1 MSRPKPKA
9 RARSKRA
16 PKPRTITAQQDLDQL
31 WAARRSGA
39 HNIAGV
45 RYQIVV
51 GLHLLI
57 EGYARTLPIVAV
69 IPEGLED
76 LDCEVDG
83 GEDLLIQA
91 KERSDLVGF
100 SVVADFIEHAGGPA
114 SVGGRKKIALVTNAS
129 VDPGW
134 GPTGWD
140 ASLLASLGT
149 EERQQLAAAFPTL
162 QPSQLDDLLARTHV
176 VALPDRLDDR
186 MALRVADI
194 FGMSPR
200 HGALAVAELLT
211 AFQTDSAAQRHT
223 SRRDATRWLVDR
235 VRVACQTLKTTIDPN
250 QMDELERAGSIASI
264 DFGQRSDLAPEQF
277 LAGVDVRPLHI
288 AAGLDIPRPTEFSEI
303 RQGLIDHRYSLIV
316 GPSGSGKSGLLWRTA
331 YELTAERVRAF
342 RVRSLS
348 SDQVGALLRYVDLQ
362 HPAPETPVLICI
374 DDLGRPGTMGWEDA
388 AQELLERPG
397 VFLVGAARE
406 EDFRPS
412 LAVRQGIVVRPRLD
426 EALAVGIAETLGRRG
441 VLTQLAPEEAFPA
454 SEGLLMEY
462 LSLLLSGQRLKAV
475 VGEQAD
481 NLLRPDR
488 SVEREVVRVVCAA
501 DVLETSLPPEAL
513 EHVVSDLPALPS
525 ALNRAHREH
534 LIMQEEDGRWGG
546 LHERRSQAITDR
558 LHALPP
564 PTLEKTYATV
574 IELLPAAERAR
585 TIEIAASTAAIHGDA
600 LVATVASLIQ
610 QQEATATIVEEMM
623 VALARADA
631 ARHARLCLDV
641 IDRARP
647 PGISSVMLSMVAFPA
662 RFGGVQ
668 MPFLPEQF
676 QQLIRDL
683 PDAPM
688 SLRALVAESVGPQR
702 FGELAAKA
710 SPEAAAGLLE
720 ALEGAVELPLQVVQH
735 VLMAHQGFGPERH
748 RFAETLRQLSPAAG
762 PFLRE
767 WLGPPEE
774 RLHQLSDSN
783 TSLLDWT
790 IEWVGGG
797 DTLRVSVRVQSI
809 DPGPTTDHE
818 RAVSMASTLRDL
830 FPEAE
835 AIDVTTV
842 GLDGRELIA
851 MGMPIGRISM
861 ERANITRHTAVSP
874 IPLLL
879 RAAERLRAQTFWT
892 ERLRLQA
899 RLASELIRL
908 LTEMP
913 GLLLNPHWNAGRE
926 RDWKATV
933 EAFTN
938 GVAQLPSVTT
948 DRSTKGA
955 GATPE
960 KVPDNAFQALHAAGS
975 ALGQV
980 RDVMDQR
987 STNTTGAAAQLRE
1000 AARSWAAALEEGAPS
1015 LSGIGESVPA
1025 SLLTLLDEAAD
1036 LLYALSARTALFR
1049 DVRLQAG
1056 ETWVQAAQRITAE
1069 VRDAVVDH
1077 ERRAVDQM
1085 AALAPGPGE
1094 VVRVSPRA
1102 DDKRNLM
1109 SDRWVILVSMDGGGD
1124 WDYGAFMTT
1133 ATLSE
1138 DDALRLAHRVIALPT
1153 LGGATVEGTG
1163 VVLGHP
1169 GLFPLALDD
1178 ARGIAA
1184 ELGRPVLEEGTIDTV
1199 DRALGTLLQI
1209 SALLAAI
1216 PVVKDPRRAEERRA
1230 QAEALVPTAHELIGT
1245 LPSGDLQEVLT
1256 ALAAEVDAEVSGTN
1270 SGALAGGLANTLHTG
1285 NVTSEAALWGWIR
1298 WRAVQA
1304 ERRRRD
1310 TSE

>member
-1 MSRPKPKA
+1 
-9 RARSKRA
+9 
-16 PKPRTITAQQDLDQL
+16 
-31 WAARRSGA
+31 
-39 HNIAGV
+39 
-45 RYQIVV
+45 
-51 GLHLLI
+51 
-57 EGYARTLPIVAV
+57 
-69 IPEGLED
+69 
-76 LDCEVDG
+76 
-83 GEDLLIQA
+83 
-91 KERSDLVGF
+91 
-100 SVVADFIEHAGGPA
+100 
-114 SVGGRKKIALVTNAS
+114 
-129 VDPGW
+129 
-134 GPTGWD
+134 
-140 ASLLASLGT
+140 
-149 EERQQLAAAFPTL
+149 
-162 QPSQLDDLLARTHV
+162 
-176 VALPDRLDDR
+176 
-186 MALRVADI
+186 
-194 FGMSPR
+194 
-200 HGALAVAELLT
+200 
-211 AFQTDSAAQRHT
+211 
-223 SRRDATRWLVDR
+223 
-235 VRVACQTLKTTIDPN
+235 
-250 QMDELERAGSIASI
+250 
-264 DFGQRSDLAPEQF
+264 
-277 LAGVDVRPLHI
+277 
-288 AAGLDIPRPTEFSEI
+288 
-303 RQGLIDHRYSLIV
+303 
-316 GPSGSGKSGLLWRTA
+316 
-331 YELTAERVRAF
+331 
-342 RVRSLS
+342 
-348 SDQVGALLRYVDLQ
+348 
-362 HPAPETPVLICI
+362 
-374 DDLGRPGTMGWEDA
+374 
-388 AQELLERPG
+388 
-397 VFLVGAARE
+397 
-406 EDFRPS
+406 
-412 LAVRQGIVVRPRLD
+412 
-426 EALAVGIAETLGRRG
+426 
-441 VLTQLAPEEAFPA
+441 
-454 SEGLLMEY
+454 
-462 LSLLLSGQRLKAV
+462 
-475 VGEQAD
+475 
-481 NLLRPDR
+481 
-488 SVEREVVRVVCAA
+488 
-501 DVLETSLPPEAL
+501 
-513 EHVVSDLPALPS
+513 
-525 ALNRAHREH
+525 
-534 LIMQEEDGRWGG
+534 
-546 LHERRSQAITDR
+546 
-558 LHALPP
+558 
-564 PTLEKTYATV
+564 
-574 IELLPAAERAR
+574 
-585 TIEIAASTAAIHGDA
+585 
-600 LVATVASLIQ
+600 
-610 QQEATATIVEEMM
+610 
-623 VALARADA
+623 
-631 ARHARLCLDV
+631 
-641 IDRARP
+641 
-647 PGISSVMLSMVAFPA
+647 
-662 RFGGVQ
+662 
-668 MPFLPEQF
+668 
-676 QQLIRDL
+676 
-683 PDAPM
+683 
-688 SLRALVAESVGPQR
+688 
-702 FGELAAKA
+702 
-710 SPEAAAGLLE
+710 
-720 ALEGAVELPLQVVQH
+720 
-735 VLMAHQGFGPERH
+735 
-748 RFAETLRQLSPAAG
+748 
-762 PFLRE
+762 
-767 WLGPPEE
+767 
-774 RLHQLSDSN
+774 
-783 TSLLDWT
+783 
-790 IEWVGGG
+790 
-797 DTLRVSVRVQSI
+797 
-809 DPGPTTDHE
+809 
-818 RAVSMASTLRDL
+818 
-830 FPEAE
+830 
-835 AIDVTTV
+835 
-842 GLDGRELIA
+842 
-851 MGMPIGRISM
+851 M